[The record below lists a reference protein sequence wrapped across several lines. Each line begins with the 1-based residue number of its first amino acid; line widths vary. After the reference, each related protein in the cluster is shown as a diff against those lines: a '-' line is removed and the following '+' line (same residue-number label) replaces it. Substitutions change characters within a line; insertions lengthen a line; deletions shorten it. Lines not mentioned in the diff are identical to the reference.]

1 MLYVNAPSELRECGA
16 GSPQVLGHEL
26 EAHGLGAERLWER
39 HGSTALLGE
48 KRRKG
53 RNKKERGLPP
63 PPPAALTDW
72 RWAAHSRS
80 RSRCLGR
87 EMTA

>member
-48 KRRKG
+48 KKRKSTA
-53 RNKKERGLPP
+53 PP
-63 PPPAALTDW
+63 PPLRLLPTGDGLRTPAAGPGALV
-72 RWAAHSRS
+72 
-80 RSRCLGR
+80 
-87 EMTA
+87 EK